1 MKHILPLALGLM
13 LAASARADDH
23 PFVIESP
30 DGFERHHAG
39 IFLGGA
45 TRFDDRAE
53 DETDL
58 AIGVEYEFRMNRA
71 FGVGGIIEGIPTSG
85 VRDLVLATPL
95 TWHPAEGFKL
105 SVAPGLEFH
114 ADDTDFLIRFGVGY
128 DFRVGR
134 FTIGPDLSLDL
145 THHSR
150 TLVYGVLAGIEF

>member
-1 MKHILPLALGLM
+1 MKKLLFLASWLTAALLP
-13 LAASARADDH
+13 AAEH

-30 DGFERHHAG
+30 GDFERHHAG

-45 TRFDDRAE
+45 TRFDDRNE

-58 AIGVEYEFRMNRA
+58 AIGLEYEFRLNQA
-71 FGVGGIIEGIPTSG
+71 FGVGGLIEGIPTSG

-95 TWHPAEGFKL
+95 VWHPAEGLKL
-105 SVAPGLEFH
+105 SVAPGIEFH
-114 ADDTDFLIRFGVGY
+114 DQDEDLLIRFGAGY

-134 FTIGPDLSLDL
+134 FTIGPDVSLDL

-150 TLVYGVLAGIEF
+150 TLVYGVLVGVEF